1 MSSARLFLLLIDPR
15 TAVASPVC
23 RPCPV
28 LSIPVDFS
36 LRAPDHSLMFSVSQ
50 AARRLGVCPKTI
62 RRWHATGA
70 LLCYRTPGGHRRI
83 PLSELERLS
92 ARSGA
97 CAPIPSA
104 AASASS
110 SSSASAAVAAPARQ
124 PPTVAVYARVSSHRQ
139 ARDGDLARQ
148 QALLLQTARDR
159 YRGTPLVVTDVG
171 SGLNMRR
178 RRGLLRLLRAARDG
192 RLQTV
197 LITHRDRLARF
208 AVSLLER
215 LLSDYGVQLVVL
227 YEAQARSPPQ
237 EELVADLMALLA
249 SFSGRVY
256 GLRAASLRRDLAH
269 SAPSSASSS

>member
-1 MSSARLFLLLIDPR
+1 M
-15 TAVASPVC
+15 
-23 RPCPV
+23 
-28 LSIPVDFS
+28 DFS

-104 AASASS
+104 AAASAAS

-192 RLQTV
+192 RIHTV

-227 YEAQARSPPQ
+227 YEAQARSPQ